1 MAEVLGVAGSIVSL
15 VGLAAKVSKLLR
27 EAKNAR
33 EDAKQLA
40 DEISSLSSLLGPLST
55 TAEAS
60 QILRTSDSDRISQ
73 LVHDFR
79 EILEQLQGK
88 LDGTRWR
95 SLKAKITWPFKKE
108 DILSQIQKIERMKAT
123 IGLGL
128 QVYVGH
134 ILCS

>member
-1 MAEVLGVAGSIVSL
+1 MAEALGVAGSIVSL

-95 SLKAKITWPFKKE
+95 SLKAKKSFNVGSFPE
-108 DILSQIQKIERMKAT
+108 SNL
-123 IGLGL
+123 LGTKVA
-128 QVYVGH
+128 Q
-134 ILCS
+134 

>member
-1 MAEVLGVAGSIVSL
+1 MAEALGVAGSIVSL
-15 VGLAAKVSKLLR
+15 VDLAAKVSKLLR
-27 EAKNAR
+27 EAKNTR

-40 DEISSLSSLLGPLST
+40 DEILSLSSLLEPLST
-55 TAEAS
+55 AAEAS
-60 QILRTSDSDRISQ
+60 QILQTSDSDRISQ

-79 EILEQLQGK
+79 EMLEQLRGK
-88 LDGTRWR
+88 LDGTHWR

-123 IGLGL
+123 IALKL
-128 QVYVGH
+128 QLYVAH